1 MEEEDQGEEEEE
13 AVAVVEA
20 EVLRAK
26 SRIHSRIDAMSV
38 APFAYPGSEGAITKA
53 SQCVPQAWKLTF
65 HIVFFRA
72 RVREEGWKKRTVIL
86 GFYVS

>member
-1 MEEEDQGEEEEE
+1 MEEEE
-13 AVAVVEA
+13 AQGEEVAAEA
-20 EVLRAK
+20 VVLRAK
-26 SRIHSRIDAMSV
+26 SLIHSHIDAMSV